1 MTVIQIK
8 RSTGSSAPTT
18 NDLVEGE
25 LAYSEDRSG
34 NGAGAIL
41 YIESVA
47 SDGTTAVVDKIGG
60 KYYTNTVDDFL
71 TPETSTVGGK
81 VTLYEG
87 TSNGSNYVQVKAPN
101 TLAGDLVLTL
111 PATDGSN
118 GHILTTN
125 GSGVLSFQA
134 PAASS
139 LTLSGDTGTDTFN
152 TGETLTFTGGE
163 GIDTSITDNVVTIAA
178 EDASDTNKGVASFNS
193 TNFTVTTGNVVINSV
208 QGTKVDVTG
217 TTAVT
222 TLANDDEFLVY
233 DASATANKKITAEN
247 IGDYIYA
254 AVSGDITIAED
265 GTATIAANSVALG
278 TDTTGNYVATV
289 AGTANQISVSG
300 SGSETAAVTIAL
312 TNDVALVGDLTVGG
326 NDIKMNGGT
335 TAITFSGSG
344 DVAVAGDLT
353 VTGNDIKSS
362 SATALTLS
370 GADVT
375 VAGDLTVTG
384 NDIKSSSGT
393 TALTLDGAN
402 VTVAGNLTVNG
413 SSTIVNS
420 TTVSIDDVI
429 LKLADGNTA
438 NSVDVGVYGE
448 YVESSTT
455 KYAGWFRD
463 ASDSNIFKFFVG
475 LQSEPSTTVN
485 TGGTGYSVG
494 TILANITGG
503 TISSLATDLA
513 VADGGTG
520 ASTFTS
526 NGVLYGNGSSAIQAT
541 AAGTNGYFLYSNSGT
556 PAWTNT
562 IDGGTY

>member
-8 RSTGSSAPTT
+8 RSTGSTAPTT
-18 NDLVEGE
+18 SDLAEGE
-25 LAYSEDRSG
+25 LAYAEDRSG
-34 NGAGAIL
+34 SGANAIL

-47 SDGTTAVVDKIGG
+47 SDGTTATIDKIGG
-60 KYYTNTVDDFL
+60 KYYTNTVDSFL
-71 TPETSTVGGK
+71 DPRDGTVGDAVVLKDADGSNT
-81 VTLYEG
+81 VTLKAAA
-87 TSNGSNYVQVKAPN
+87 TIASNVAF
-101 TLAGDLVLTL
+101 TL
-111 PATDGSN
+111 PAADGSA
-118 GHILTTN
+118 GQILTTN
-125 GSGVLSFQA
+125 GSGVLSFAA
-134 PAASS
+134 PASSS
-139 LTLSGDTGTDTFN
+139 LTLAGDTGTDTFS
-152 TGETLTFTGGE
+152 TGQTLTFTGGE
-163 GIDTSITDNVVTIAA
+163 GIDTAVTDNTVTISA

-208 QGTKVDVTG
+208 QGTKVDITG
-217 TTAVT
+217 TGSVL
-222 TLANDDEFLVY
+222 TLADDDEFLVY
-233 DASATANKKITAEN
+233 DASVPANKKITAEN
-247 IGDYIYA
+247 VADYVYA
-254 AVSGDITIAED
+254 GFSGDITVTEAGVVSIS
-265 GTATIAANSVALG
+265 ANSVALG

>member
-8 RSTGSSAPTT
+8 RSSGSTAPTT
-18 NDLVEGE
+18 SDLAEGE
-25 LAYSEDRSG
+25 LAYSQDRTGS
-34 NGAGAIL
+34 GAGAIL
-41 YIESVA
+41 YIESVGA
-47 SDGTTAVVDKIGG
+47 DGTTQVIDKVGG

-71 TPETSTVGGK
+71 TPDTSTVGAK
-81 VTLYEG
+81 VTFYEA
-87 TSNGSNYVQVKAPN
+87 SNNGSNYVQLKAPN
-101 TLAGDLVLTL
+101 TLASDVVLTL
-111 PATDGSN
+111 PAADGSA
-118 GHILTTN
+118 GHVLVTN
-125 GSGVLSFQA
+125 GSGALSFAA
-134 PAASS
+134 PASSS
-139 LTLSGDTGTDTFN
+139 LTLAGDSGTDSFS

-163 GIDTSITDNVVTIAA
+163 GIDTAVTDNTVTISA
-178 EDASDTNKGVASFNS
+178 EDATDTNKGVASFNS

-208 QGTKVDVTG
+208 EATKVNVAGG
-217 TTAVT
+217 TQLTS
-222 TLANDDEFLVY
+222 LADADEFLVH
-233 DASATANKKITAEN
+233 DASASANRRISAEDVA
-247 IGDYIYA
+247 DYIYA
-254 AVSGDITIAED
+254 GFSGDITVTEA
-265 GTATIAANSVALG
+265 GVVTIAADSVALG

-289 AGTANQISVSG
+289 AGTANQISVTG

-370 GADVT
+370 GANVE
-375 VAGDLTVTG
+375 VVGDLTVTG
-384 NDIKSSSGT
+384 NDIKSSGGT

-420 TTVSIDDVI
+420 TTVTIDDVL
-429 LKLADGNTA
+429 LKLADNNTG
-438 NSVDVGVYGE
+438 NSVDTGVYAE
-448 YVESSTT
+448 YVESATT

-463 ASDSNIFKFFVG
+463 ASDNNIFKFFKG
-475 LQSEPSTTVN
+475 AETEPSTTVN
-485 TGGTGYSVG
+485 TSGTGYSVA

-503 TISSLATDLA
+503 TISNLASA
-513 VADGGTG
+513 IGVADGGTG
-520 ASTFTS
+520 ATTFTT
-526 NGVLYGNGSSAIQAT
+526 NGVLYGNGASAIQAT
-541 AAGTNGYFLYSNSGT
+541 AAGTDKYFLYSNAGT